1 MILLASR
8 KLKLAYK
15 KVMYLFHCC
24 VHVWK
29 NYVNVGVTHETLKDH
44 NVIDGIIAL

>member
-15 KVMYLFHCC
+15 EVMYMFHCC

-29 NYVNVGVTHETLKDH
+29 IYVNVGVTHETLKDH
-44 NVIDGIIAL
+44 NIIDGIIAL